1 MQSEK
6 DQKYWKDYTEFI
18 QEVENLTNLSPAAL
32 LLRYEELIAELNDE
46 EEDYFLEWKYE
57 LNLDRKFR
65 K

>member
-1 MQSEK
+1 MQAEK

-18 QEVENLTNLSPAAL
+18 QEVENLTNLSPSAL

-57 LNLDRKFR
+57 LNHEL
-65 K
+65 